1 MRERL
6 EQRLGKIRLFISQ
19 SGLPVYFSALFLAT
33 PPVFLHR
40 GTCAGQREVLLCRL
54 FQDSFLALLLLSLRL
69 SAVQISLLIKLSI
82 VLICWAR
89 GIC

>member
-1 MRERL
+1 ML
-6 EQRLGKIRLFISQ
+6 LLFIPPFLYPFFLPLCPSLVF
-19 SGLPVYFSALFLAT
+19 SGCTYT
-33 PPVFLHR
+33 
-40 GTCAGQREVLLCRL
+40 GQREVLLCRL
-54 FQDSFLALLLLSLRL
+54 FKMLLNPLFRLSRSLSL